1 MARNNRSLYIQ
12 QLSNIFRVYH
22 KQYGNHMVFGSVGG
36 NMLVQ
41 SFRQTIFVWAAHVK
55 RASIVSGT
63 GIVNAS
69 LSGAICQGPVGRIWV
84 PVPMDH
90 WSRIREVGLFHF
102 GMDPIPRNGWQYC
115 SWGLFH
121 SWLSSHNSA
130 PSASLIVRHLVMR
143 GTCTLFWAARVT
155 TDKSPGP
162 PTSHCVVVVVD
173 RAIDLWIY
181 LMLCLSV
188 VLSSENR
195 SVCVKSIVKPSME
208 LFL

>member
-1 MARNNRSLYIQ
+1 M
-12 QLSNIFRVYH
+12 
-22 KQYGNHMVFGSVGG
+22 
-36 NMLVQ
+36 
-41 SFRQTIFVWAAHVK
+41 
-55 RASIVSGT
+55 
-63 GIVNAS
+63 GIVNALS
-69 LSGAICQGPVGRIWV
+69 SGAMCQGPVGRIWV
-84 PVPMDH
+84 LVPMDC
-90 WSRIREVGLFHF
+90 WSGMGEVGLFYF
-102 GMDPIPRNGWQYC
+102 GMDLIPRNGWQYH
-115 SWGLFH
+115 SWGPFY
-121 SWLSSHNSA
+121 SWLSSHDSA

-143 GTCTLFWAARVT
+143 GTCTLFWAVHVT

-162 PTSHCVVVVVD
+162 PTSHYIVVVVD

>member
-1 MARNNRSLYIQ
+1 
-12 QLSNIFRVYH
+12 
-22 KQYGNHMVFGSVGG
+22 MVTTQFFGSVGG

-41 SFRQTIFVWAAHVK
+41 SFGRTVFVWAARVK
-55 RASIVSGT
+55 RASIVSRM

-69 LSGAICQGPVGRIWV
+69 SSGATCQGPVGRIWV
-84 PVPMDH
+84 PVPMDCR
-90 WSRIREVGLFHF
+90 SGTGEVELFHF
-102 GMDPIPRNGWQYC
+102 GTDPIPRNGWQYR
-115 SWGLFH
+115 SWGPFY
-121 SWLSSHNSA
+121 SWLSSHDSA
-130 PSASLIVRHLVMR
+130 PSALLIVRHLVMR
-143 GTCTLFWAARVT
+143 GTCTFIWAACVA

-162 PTSHCVVVVVD
+162 PTSHYVVVVVD

-181 LMLCLSV
+181 LMLCPSV

>member
-1 MARNNRSLYIQ
+1 
-12 QLSNIFRVYH
+12 
-22 KQYGNHMVFGSVGG
+22 MVTTWFFGSVGG

-41 SFRQTIFVWAAHVK
+41 SFGRTIFVWAACVK

-69 LSGAICQGPVGRIWV
+69 SSGAICQGPVGWIWV
-84 PVPMDH
+84 LVPMDRQ
-90 WSRIREVGLFHF
+90 SGMGEVGLFYF
-102 GMDPIPRNGWQYC
+102 GTDPIPRNSWQYH
-115 SWGLFH
+115 SWGLFY

-143 GTCTLFWAARVT
+143 GTCTLFWAVRVA

-162 PTSHCVVVVVD
+162 PTSHYVVVVVD

-181 LMLCLSV
+181 LMLCPSV

-208 LFL
+208 LFLWSWQKVGQ